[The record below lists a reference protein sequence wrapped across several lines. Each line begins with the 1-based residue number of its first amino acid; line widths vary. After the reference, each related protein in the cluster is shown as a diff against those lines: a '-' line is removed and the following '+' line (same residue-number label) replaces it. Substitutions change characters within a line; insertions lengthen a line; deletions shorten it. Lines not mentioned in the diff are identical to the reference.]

1 MLEKLKN
8 GLGVPAGWMY
18 FILVV
23 CLLYIITQ
31 NGNKVDNLQA
41 EIDSAVTEIST
52 LEILNETTLEAMSNE
67 VAVRDDAI
75 AGLSDVIAGW
85 ESKSV
90 AVNARL
96 NDSDSLRGELEV
108 TVADLESQLNASAL
122 ALEASAS
129 ALDASASA
137 LDASSL
143 ALSDAIANPVCPTCL
158 ECPATETTV
167 TE

>member
-1 MLEKLKN
+1 MLEKIKN

-52 LEILNETTLEAMSNE
+52 LEALNETTLEAMSNE
-67 VAVRDDAI
+67 IAVRDDAI
-75 AGLSDVIAGW
+75 VGLNNAIAGW
-85 ESKSV
+85 ESDSV
-90 AVNARL
+90 AVNAKL
-96 NDSDSLRGELEV
+96 NDSDSLRGELEME
-108 TVADLESQLNASAL
+108 VADLQGRLS
-122 ALEASAS
+122 
-129 ALDASASA
+129 ASASA
-137 LDASSL
+137 LDASSS
-143 ALSDAIANPVCPTCL
+143 ALSDAIANPVCPACL

>member
-1 MLEKLKN
+1 MLEKIKN
-8 GLGVPAGWMY
+8 SLGVPAGWMY

-31 NGNKVDNLQA
+31 NGNKVDNLRA

-52 LEILNETTLEAMSNE
+52 LETTLDAMSNE

-96 NDSDSLRGELEV
+96 NDSDSLRGELEMQ
-108 TVADLESQLNASAL
+108 VADLQGRLSAN
-122 ALEASAS
+122 
-129 ALDASASA
+129 ASA
-137 LDASSL
+137 LDASSS
-143 ALSDAIANPVCPTCL
+143 ALNDAIANPVCPACL

>member
-52 LEILNETTLEAMSNE
+52 LEALNETTLEAMSNE
-67 VAVRDDAI
+67 IAVRDDAI
-75 AGLSDVIAGW
+75 AGW
-85 ESKSV
+85 EADSA
-90 AVNARL
+90 AVNAKL
-96 NDSDSLRGELEV
+96 NDSDSLRGELEME
-108 TVADLESQLNASAL
+108 VADLQTRLS
-122 ALEASAS
+122 
-129 ALDASASA
+129 ASASA
-137 LDASSL
+137 LDASSS
-143 ALSDAIANPVCPTCL
+143 ALNDAIANPVCSACL
-158 ECPATETTV
+158 ECPTVVEVEPTATE
-167 TE
+167 

>member
-1 MLEKLKN
+1 MLEKIKN

-52 LEILNETTLEAMSNE
+52 LEALNETTLEAMSNE
-67 VAVRDDAI
+67 IAVRDDAI
-75 AGLSDVIAGW
+75 VGLNNAIAGW
-85 ESKSV
+85 ESDSA

-96 NDSDSLRGELEV
+96 NDSDSLRGELEME
-108 TVADLESQLNASAL
+108 VADLQGRLS
-122 ALEASAS
+122 
-129 ALDASASA
+129 ASASA
-137 LDASSL
+137 LDASSS
-143 ALSDAIANPVCPTCL
+143 ALNDAIANPVCSACPDL
-158 ECPATETTV
+158 ECPLPEPTATE
-167 TE
+167 